1 MADVTIYGP
10 PQSTYVRT
18 VRLALEEKSAP
29 YSFGEFEFGSDG
41 HKALHPFAKV
51 PAFKHGDVQ
60 LFESLAIA
68 TYVDGTFDGP
78 ALQPAD
84 ALARAQMMQ
93 WITSTIDY
101 IYPYAIR
108 KVVWQRV
115 VVPSRG
121 GETDE
126 EIIKEAQPHLEY
138 CLSVANKQLTKSPY
152 LAGNEC
158 SLGDFF
164 VAPILFWLNM
174 IPEGQEAL
182 KGKDALNAWF
192 AKLSERK
199 SFVDTVP
206 PPPEQVQAAE

>member
-1 MADVTIYGP
+1 MADVIIYGP

-18 VRLALEEKSAP
+18 VRLALEEKNAP
-29 YSFGEFEFGSDG
+29 YSFGEFEFASDG
-41 HKALHPFAKV
+41 HKVLHPFAKV

-78 ALQPAD
+78 ALQPTD
-84 ALARAQMMQ
+84 TLARAQMMQ

-126 EIIKEAQPHLEY
+126 EIIKA
-138 CLSVANKQLTKSPY
+138 SR
-152 LAGNEC
+152 LAYP
-158 SLGDFF
+158 
-164 VAPILFWLNM
+164 VY
-174 IPEGQEAL
+174 
-182 KGKDALNAWF
+182 
-192 AKLSERK
+192 
-199 SFVDTVP
+199 THTH
-206 PPPEQVQAAE
+206 